1 MINCLKYELDVV
13 LSNLPSTSFVVGT
26 CVIANRPHYCSMAH
40 FHFASFQAN
49 HPSLRVLWG
58 RISPLVH
65 SLRLFSPW
73 YPAETIGQNPF
84 FSMEPQCSQILI
96 NAIDL
101 GKSSD
106 DASQKLAVHLYI
118 SPAKASS
125 GTHWED
131 ITSRRSIFRL
141 EVLFLDAPE
150 NMAVQH

>member
-1 MINCLKYELDVV
+1 
-13 LSNLPSTSFVVGT
+13 
-26 CVIANRPHYCSMAH
+26 MAH
-40 FHFASFQAN
+40 FYFASFQAN

-58 RISPLVH
+58 SISPLVH

-101 GKSSD
+101 GKPSD
-106 DASQKLAVHLYI
+106 DASQKLAVHPYI
-118 SPAKASS
+118 SPNCPAKASS

-131 ITSRRSIFRL
+131 ITSRRSVL
-141 EVLFLDAPE
+141 ELELLFLDALK